1 MAKKWGNNQNR
12 IVLIAIVGFLIFVQP
27 VFASDTQEIIKLN
40 LLDQNTLD
48 ITVNGYDEINWQELN
63 SPELISEIKAG
74 YAYLFNATVIDF
86 QVGSNDT
93 FLWKVTLNGDFSNG
107 IRINEMPYHYSLYLP
122 TSADSIELNGKLAIA
137 NYNSKN
143 EYFIETSSKVGS
155 FSIAAQSID
164 IAPLASSKLPIKN
177 AANSYGKNSQSRFL
191 IPGYTLVTGSEA
203 QQTAEMYKPHFYTTL
218 NDRVYSEV
226 RYRVIRGND
235 PYSGIN

>member
-1 MAKKWGNNQNR
+1 MA
-12 IVLIAIVGFLIFVQP
+12 IVLLFLVHPIYAASEEIMDMRLVDQNILIVTLQGY
-27 VFASDTQEIIKLN
+27 QEISQDSLN
-40 LLDQNTLD
+40 NP
-48 ITVNGYDEINWQELN
+48 EIVF
-63 SPELISEIKAG
+63 EIKKG
-74 YAYLFNATVIDF
+74 YEYLFNATITDF
-86 QVGSNDT
+86 QIGNGDT
-93 FLWKVTLNGDFSNG
+93 FLWKVTLYGDFSSG
-107 IRINEMPYHYSLYLP
+107 IKINEMPYHYSLYLP
-122 TSADSIELNGKLAIA
+122 TSADSIELNGKSVIA
-137 NYNSKN
+137 NYNSKK
-143 EYFIETSSKVGS
+143 EYFIDTSSKVGS

-235 PYSGIN
+235 PYSGINSI